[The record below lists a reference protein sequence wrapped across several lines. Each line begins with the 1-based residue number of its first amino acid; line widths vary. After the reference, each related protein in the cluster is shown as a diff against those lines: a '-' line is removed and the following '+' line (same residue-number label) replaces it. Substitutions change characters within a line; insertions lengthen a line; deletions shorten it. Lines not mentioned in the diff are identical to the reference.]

1 MDSSPRILLISDR
14 KLFANSVEVPGEED
28 VSTREEVTWGCLLV
42 TLETLALPLPLI
54 LESPFSLP
62 QKLRSLSCW
71 SLPTTAGAVEAAPA
85 IRSAQG
91 ACDLVVV
98 ASALAELISD
108 CYLLLLSLSA

>member
-1 MDSSPRILLISDR
+1 MDSSLRILLISDR
-14 KLFANSVEVPGEED
+14 KLFANSVEVPGEGV
-28 VSTREEVTWGCLLV
+28 VSSRAEVTWGCLRV
-42 TLETLALPLPLI
+42 TLETLALPLPLL
-54 LESPFSLP
+54 LEIPFSLP
-62 QKLRSLSCW
+62 QKLRSLSYC
-71 SLPTTAGAVEAAPA
+71 SLPTTAGAIEAAPA

>member
-1 MDSSPRILLISDR
+1 MDSSPRILLISER
-14 KLFANSVEVPGEED
+14 KLFANSVEVPGEEV
-28 VSTREEVTWGCLLV
+28 VSSRAEVTWGCLRV
-42 TLETLALPLPLI
+42 TLETLAILLPLL
-54 LESPFSLP
+54 LEMPFSLP

-71 SLPTTAGAVEAAPA
+71 SLPTTAGAIEAAPA